1 MDAAST
7 QDGARLAASVY
18 RALIGERA
26 GDKYKARDLASAQ
39 GGGVDRAVLRSLL
52 MTAIAGDYAAG
63 KEEEREDESIAATR
77 SWLVG
82 MLARIS
88 AGDEAAIAMA
98 AAHLEKTA
106 EPNHWARYW
115 ALEGLIFSGNP
126 GLEELARKAAA
137 HVDDKLVSL
146 LADAWLAT
154 RGDRKAL
161 AKVRKALEAGGDDT
175 WFALRALRVVPV
187 PATVPTLCEIVRG
200 GIYSDVTY
208 DAVMALGIVPGDW
221 SHATAAAQALSAT
234 VVSMRGAA
242 WKDGMRTGAITGLGN
257 LRVESAAPL
266 LVEELADDNP
276 AIVREAAR
284 ALERILG
291 LGVAVTRV
299 TEAAARSDE
308 GGMIAYGRA
317 LRWLN
322 RDAVAEELEA
332 LMGAGAPRQQEAA
345 RALLSEL
352 GGAVAFQ
359 KLRARADVMKQYSD
373 VLEKAEEKIR
383 LLFEAS
389 VIEAQHGFRLAVIMD
404 VAVFAVGVLLLVGSA
419 CYALWAQG
427 DIASWAG
434 VGLAGGTGVLGMVY
448 GVLIANPRKQV
459 RESVDHLMRVKMVF
473 LAYLRRLHQADQA
486 YARRL
491 LDDKPVTV
499 EEVLGFSNAVGGIMD
514 QTLAQR
520 LDGAA
525 AGSAKD

>member
-1 MDAAST
+1 MDAVSA

-26 GDKYKARDLASAQ
+26 GDKYKARDLATAPGS
-39 GGGVDRAVLRSLL
+39 GVDRSVLRTLL
-52 MTAIAGDYAAG
+52 IKAISGDYAAG
-63 KEEEREDESIAATR
+63 KEDEQADETIAFTR

-82 MLARIS
+82 VLARIS
-88 AGDEAAIAMA
+88 AGDDAATALA
-98 AAHLEKTA
+98 AAHVETAA
-106 EPNHWARYW
+106 EPYHWARYW
-115 ALEGLIFSGNP
+115 ALEGLIFAGSP
-126 GLEELARKAAA
+126 VTEDAARKAAS
-137 HVDDKLVSL
+137 HVDDQLVSL
-146 LADAWLAT
+146 LADAWLAS

-161 AKVRKALEAGGDDT
+161 AKVKKALEAGGDDT
-175 WFALRALRVVPV
+175 WYALRALRIVPLQ
-187 PATVPTLCEIVRG
+187 ATVPTLCEIVRG
-200 GIYSDVTY
+200 GIYSDATY
-208 DAVMALGIVPGDW
+208 DAVMALGMVPGDW
-221 SHATAAAQALSAT
+221 GHATAAAQALSAT
-234 VVSMRGAA
+234 VVAMRGAP

-257 LRVESAAPL
+257 LKVESAAPL
-266 LVEELADDNP
+266 LVEELGDDNP

-284 ALERILG
+284 SLERILG

-308 GGMIAYGRA
+308 GGLVAYGRA

-322 RDAVAEELEA
+322 REAVAEELEA
-332 LMGAGAPRQQEAA
+332 LMGAGAPRQQDAA
-345 RALLSEL
+345 RALLAEL

-359 KLRARADVMKQYSD
+359 KLRARTDVMKQYSD

-383 LLFEAS
+383 ELFETS
-389 VIEAQHGFRLAVIMD
+389 VREAQRGFHLAVIMD
-404 VAVFAVGVLLLVGSA
+404 VTVFAVGVLLLLGSA
-419 CYALWAQG
+419 LYALLMQG
-427 DIASWAG
+427 DLSSWAG

-499 EEVLGFSNAVGGIMD
+499 EEVQGFSNTVGVIMD
-514 QTLAQR
+514 QTLAQN

-525 AGSAKD
+525 KPTR